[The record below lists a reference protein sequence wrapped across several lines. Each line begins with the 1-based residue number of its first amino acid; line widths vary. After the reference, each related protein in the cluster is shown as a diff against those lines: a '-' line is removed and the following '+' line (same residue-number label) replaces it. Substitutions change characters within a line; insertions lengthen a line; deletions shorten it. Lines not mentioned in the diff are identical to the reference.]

1 MPASDIHAHCAVTP
15 EAKQLLE
22 VSVRKLHLS
31 GRGYH
36 RTLKLART
44 IADLAGAE
52 RIEAVHVAE
61 AVSLRPQG
69 LMVG

>member
-1 MPASDIHAHCAVTP
+1 MTVSDIQAHCVVTP
-15 EAKQLLE
+15 DARQLLE

-44 IADLAGAE
+44 IADLAASE

-69 LMVG
+69 MLVG

>member
-1 MPASDIHAHCAVTP
+1 VLSP
-15 EAKQLLE
+15 EARQLLE

-44 IADLAGAE
+44 IADLAASE

-61 AVSLRPQG
+61 AVSLRPQQ
-69 LMVG
+69 MFVG